1 MLLLVRTTKAI
12 LAIALFCISSA
23 VNAQADCLN
32 AANLTPSV
40 TCTPITGNLRNSAGA
55 TPAPA
60 CGSGTA
66 FSEWYEFTATSS
78 TATIT
83 INNFGTALV
92 GGFIPYLQIFSG
104 GCAGLTSLNCV
115 QAASG
120 TASITQTGLIT
131 NTPTVYYVRV
141 YTTTQG
147 TGGPTSKWDFS
158 ICLVS
163 SPNDECGS
171 AVILTSATSCSN
183 TAGTL
188 VNSTATTGLPA
199 GCETGGTHNDVWYK
213 FVAAS
218 TTHTVGITGQGT
230 NFTNPEVQL
239 YSGACGSLASLACGT
254 TTLTSSA
261 LSIGAT
267 YYVRVSN
274 IGSSPASNGGFNIC
288 VTHPHPPPSNNDC
301 TNAATLSSA
310 LTCVNTGGTL
320 VNATASI
327 GLPAGCETGGTHND
341 VWYKFVAAS
350 TTHTVSITGQGTNF
364 TNPEVQLYSGTC
376 VSLTSLTCGITSLT
390 STTLNI
396 GSTYY
401 VRVSNIGSSPTIN
414 GSFNI
419 CVTHPLPPPSNDD
432 CAGAITLTS
441 ATSCSNTTGTLEY
454 STATAGLPVG
464 CEAVGTHYDV
474 WYKFVAS
481 NTTHAV
487 TISGRGSNFT
497 NPEIQLYS
505 GACGT
510 LASITCGTTTLSS
523 TTLSIGVTYYVRV
536 SNIGSSPTINGGFN
550 ICVVNP
556 GPPPSNDNCAG
567 APILTSATN
576 CSNTAGTLVSAS
588 ATGGLPAGCET
599 GGTHYDVWYQFVA
612 SNTTHAVTISG
623 QGTGFTNAQV
633 QLYNGTCGSLTSIAC
648 GNTSLSSTTLTTGN
662 TYYIRVSNVGSL
674 ILSNGGF
681 NICVT
686 HPSASANVVA
696 GRMNEVYKQTT
707 LSGSGGLQYPWEVTY
722 GPDNNLWITE
732 ARGYKV
738 YKMDP
743 NTGAKTTVLDISM
756 GSTWLPSP
764 HDTLN
769 VQFSSGWPQGG
780 LAGLAI
786 HPNFLDGTGNNDY
799 VYISYVHRN
808 LGGGAPTGIFF
819 RNKLVRFKYNSGS
832 GKLEF
837 SAIVA
842 DNLPGSND
850 HNSQRIIIAPTTLG
864 GPSYLF
870 YASGDM
876 GAGQYDNRTRP
887 MRAQDPAY
895 YEGKILRFNLDID
908 GDAGADAWIP
918 DDNPYNT
925 LLSLQS
931 AVYSIGVRNNQGF
944 AYDPALNILYGASHG
959 PYSDDEI
966 NIFQPFKNY
975 GHPLIQ
981 GFVDGNYNGNA
992 AQGTTT
998 SVTAG
1003 APYTDASG
1011 VSSCPPI
1018 GNEATNRA
1026 TIDAG
1031 VNGLYKDPLFSAYPV
1046 PNGDLTTP
1054 GTVKYI
1060 WRFNPGNAT
1069 PAPGWPTE
1077 SWSGLDLYTHTL
1089 IPGWKNSLV
1098 AASLKWGRLLRLRLN
1113 AAGTA
1118 TAPTNTT
1125 SDTISYFN
1133 SQNRFRDLAFSSNG
1147 KDIFVIMDNNSTTS
1161 GPGSANPVVPQCAG
1175 CVQKYSFLGYND
1187 NGGKSS
1193 IPTSIDVTNGT
1204 VNTCNT
1210 GTTVT
1215 IDNTNNNLWVPIT
1228 GPDGNI
1234 MAEIYANGNNLGA
1247 ITSSFYKH
1255 SGTIRV
1261 ANTTRYLDRNMT
1273 ITPTVQ
1279 PASTVKIRLYLSKA
1293 ELDALIADGA
1303 SGVTAIGNL
1312 RIYKNNDPCS
1322 SAIGAPP
1329 TAITPTYAE
1338 AHGVNGYMLQ
1348 GDITS
1353 FSSFYFA
1360 AANSFTLFTL
1370 PLDLLSFTGQLQNN
1384 NSVLLNWK
1392 TENEVKTS
1400 HFVVERSADG
1410 IRFNGIGNV
1419 TANGRNN
1426 TPGSFDYAFTDN
1438 DAINQ
1443 SSQRLYYRLKMV
1455 DIDGNFKYSNIISVS
1470 FPLIT
1475 GKLGIA
1481 PNPVLTEVKVAVAAE
1496 TDGTVQWKLM
1506 DNVGRVILKGSE
1518 NVKKGAGN
1526 NFTINMN
1533 RLSSGSYNLS
1543 VTGAGIDQNV
1553 KLQKL

>member
-1 MLLLVRTTKAI
+1 MQQATARTGTTNF
-12 LAIALFCISSA
+12 LFIPFVFIFITFFSLPGLSQTNEYTGTPPTLSSSTSCTIPTSGNPA
-23 VNAQADCLN
+23 YTLDNATA
-32 AANLTPSV
+32 
-40 TCTPITGNLRNSAGA
+40 SAG
-55 TPAPA
+55 
-60 CGSGTA
+60 
-66 FSEWYEFTATSS
+66 
-78 TATIT
+78 I
-83 INNFGTALV
+83 
-92 GGFIPYLQIFSG
+92 
-104 GCAGLTSLNCV
+104 
-115 QAASG
+115 
-120 TASITQTGLIT
+120 
-131 NTPTVYYVRV
+131 
-141 YTTTQG
+141 
-147 TGGPTSKWDFS
+147 
-158 ICLVS
+158 
-163 SPNDECGS
+163 
-171 AVILTSATSCSN
+171 
-183 TAGTL
+183 
-188 VNSTATTGLPA
+188 PA
-199 GCETGGTHNDVWYK
+199 GCSAPAHYDVWFR

-218 TTHTVGITGQGT
+218 STETVTIGNLGS
-230 NFTNPEVQL
+230 NVTNPEVQIFAGTAAVNFI
-239 YSGACGSLASLACGT
+239 SQACGAT
-254 TTLTSSA
+254 TATATT
-261 LSIGAT
+261 LSIGVT
-267 YYVRVSN
+267 YFIRVSN
-274 IGSSPASNGGFNIC
+274 VGSDPSGNGQTPKFDIC
-288 VTHPHPPPSNNDC
+288 LTHPPPPPSNDDC
-301 TNAATLSSA
+301 GGAISLISGT
-310 LTCVNTGGTL
+310 TCSNTGGTL
-320 VNATASI
+320 VNSTYTTIPTIDCGVASR
-327 GLPAGCETGGTHND
+327 ND
-341 VWYKFVAAS
+341 VWYSFQAQS
-350 TTHTVSITGQGTNF
+350 TTPTISLSSAPANSRI
-364 TNPEVQLYSGTC
+364 QLFSGSC
-376 VSLTSLTCGITSLT
+376 IALTSLSCS
-390 STTLNI
+390 STGTLAASGLII
-396 GSTYY
+396 GDIYY
-401 VRVSNIGSSPTIN
+401 VRIYTDPNASGT
-414 GSFNI
+414 FNI
-419 CVTHPLPPPSNDD
+419 CIIDPPPPPSNDD
-432 CAGAITLTS
+432 CGAATTLTS
-441 ATSCSNTTGTLEY
+441 GTTCSTIAGTIE
-454 STATAGLPVG
+454 SATASGSPTG
-464 CEAVGTHYDV
+464 CASGGTHYDV

-505 GACGT
+505 GTCVSLT
-510 LASITCGTTTLSS
+510 SITCGTTTLTS

-536 SNIGSSPTINGGFN
+536 SNIGSSPTVNGDFD

-567 APILTSATN
+567 APTLTSATN
-576 CSNTAGTLVSAS
+576 CSNTAGTLVSAT
-588 ATGGLPAGCET
+588 ATTGLPADCQT
-599 GGTHYDVWYQFVA
+599 GGTHYDVWYQFLA
-612 SNTTHAVTISG
+612 TNTTHAVTISG
-623 QGTGFTNAQV
+623 QGSGFTNAQV
-633 QLYNGTCGSLTSIAC
+633 QLYSGTCGSLTSIAC

-662 TYYIRVSNVGSL
+662 TYYIRVSNVGSI

-686 HPSASANVVA
+686 HPSSSGSVVA

-756 GSTWLPSP
+756 NSTWLPSP
-764 HDTLN
+764 ADTLN

-819 RNKLVRFKYNSGS
+819 RNKLVRFKYNSGT
-832 GKLEF
+832 GKLE
-837 SAIVA
+837 SPAIVC

-876 GAGQYDNRTRP
+876 GAGQFDNRTRP

-918 DDNPYNT
+918 NDNPYNS

-931 AVYSIGVRNNQGF
+931 AVYSIGIRNNQGF

-981 GFVDGNYNGNA
+981 GFVDGNYNGNT

-998 SVTAG
+998 SVSAG
-1003 APYTDASG
+1003 AAYTDNLG

-1018 GNEATNRA
+1018 GNEATNKA

-1046 PNGDLTTP
+1046 PNGDISTP

-1077 SWSGLDLYTHTL
+1077 SWSGLDLYNHTL

-1147 KDIFVIMDNNSTTS
+1147 KDIFVIMDNTSTTS
-1161 GPGSANPVVPQCAG
+1161 GPGSANPVVPNCAG
-1175 CVQKYSFLGYND
+1175 CVQKYTFLGYND
-1187 NGGKSS
+1187 NAGKSS
-1193 IPTSIDVTNGT
+1193 IPTSIDVTNAA

-1234 MAEIYANGNNLGA
+1234 MAEIYANGNNLGTV
-1247 ITSSFYKH
+1247 TSSFYKN

-1261 ANTTRYLDRNMT
+1261 ANTTHYLDRNMT
-1273 ITPTVQ
+1273 ITPAVQ
-1279 PASTVKIRLYLSKA
+1279 PTSTVKIRLYLSKA

-1303 SGVTAIGNL
+1303 SGVTAISNL

-1338 AHGVNGYMLQ
+1338 AHGANGYMLQ

-1370 PLDLLSFTGQLQNN
+1370 PIDLLSFTGHLQNN

-1392 TENEVKTS
+1392 TENEINTS

-1410 IRFNGIGNV
+1410 IRYSGIGNV

-1426 TPGSFDYAFTDN
+1426 TGGSFSYSLTDN

-1455 DIDGNFKYSNIISVS
+1455 DIDGRFEYSNVISVS

-1475 GKLGIA
+1475 GKLSIA
-1481 PNPVLTEVKVAVAAE
+1481 PNPVLTEMKVTIVSEA
-1496 TDGTVQWKLM
+1496 DGRVEWKLT
-1506 DNVGRVILKGSE
+1506 DNVGRVIQKGSE
-1518 NVKKGAGN
+1518 FVRKGAGN
-1526 NFTINMN
+1526 NFTVNMN
-1533 RLSSGSYNLS
+1533 KLPAGTYNLN
-1543 VTGAGIDQNV
+1543 VIGAGIDQDE
-1553 KLQKL
+1553 KIQKM